1 MLRRTA
7 LGALTAAA
15 VTPLMIRTAAAQSA
29 ATGQVAQLR
38 QQILGASTFSL
49 NTSEM
54 ALQKAQMPAVKTFA
68 QFEANEQR
76 ATMEAMKLAGLT
88 IPSEVPMDAQ
98 KMQMMQQLRTL
109 DGTQFDRM
117 YLQGQTLGHQELLQ
131 LHQQLLTAG
140 TQSEQVIATLSIA
153 SIQQHIA
160 MLQAIA

>member
-7 LGALTAAA
+7 VTALSAAA
-15 VTPLMIRTAAAQSA
+15 LMPVLLRVASAQTAS
-29 ATGQVAQLR
+29 GGDAQLR
-38 QQILGASTFSL
+38 QRILAASTFSL
-49 NTSEM
+49 TSSEM
-54 ALQKAQMPAVKTFA
+54 ALQKAQAAPVKAFA

-76 ATMEAMKLAGLT
+76 ATMQAMKLAGVA

-98 KMQMMQQLRTL
+98 KMQMAQQLRAL

-117 YLQGQTLGHQELLQ
+117 YVQGQVTGHQELLQ
-131 LHQQLLTAG
+131 LHQTLLTSG
-140 TQSEQVIATLSIA
+140 TREEQIIATLSVA